1 MIDVAFF
8 DVDETLLHL
17 GKPMPGVLDALNAIV
32 QLNSASGHPLL
43 MGVVFNNVMPSQ
55 PVTETEVLAI
65 EAQFRKTVLEPSGL
79 ANFFDPFETKATI
92 SSRVGIS
99 MPNRGVFENAL
110 VRLHSSAALDECL
123 FITAE
128 ASHLSEC
135 KGYGMIPIRFGS
147 DVPGIRCFSNWCDAP
162 LLLANVV
169 APDNM
174 QNVAIAIAPALASH
188 HGLKAF
194 ASTNIHGKLIHGR
207 AKQLFQLND
216 PRLGALD
223 GIYVERSAEVTVEIT
238 SQGSLG
244 NVQTAEPGP
253 DEISDAVNFVHT
265 LIQGGRIAHQ
275 GESRGTT
282 HAVQLDAS
290 GREVLI
296 RQRYAA
302 C

>member
-1 MIDVAFF
+1 MINVAFF
-8 DVDETLLHL
+8 DVNETLLHS
-17 GKPMPGVLDALNAIV
+17 GRPIPGVLDALKTIA
-32 QLNSASGHPLL
+32 QLNSDSGHPLL
-43 MGVVFNNVMPSQ
+43 LGVVSNYVMPSQ
-55 PVTETEVLAI
+55 PMTETKVLAL
-65 EAQFRKTVLEPSGL
+65 ETQFRKNVLEPSGL
-79 ANFFDPFETKATI
+79 ANFFDPFETKVTI

-99 MPNRGVFENAL
+99 MPHQGVFEYAL

-128 ASHLSEC
+128 ASHLSEY

-147 DVPGIRCFSNWCDAP
+147 AVPGIRCFSNWCDAP

-174 QNVAIAIAPALASH
+174 QNIAIAIAPALASH
-188 HGLKAF
+188 HGLKEF

-207 AKQLFQLND
+207 ANQLFQLDD
-216 PRLGALD
+216 PRLGTLD
-223 GIYVERSAEVTVEIT
+223 GIYVERPTEVTVEIT

-244 NVQTAEPGP
+244 KVQTVIPGP

-282 HAVQLDAS
+282 HAVQSDAS